1 MYKGLL
7 MWCVINH

>member
-1 MYKGLL
+1 MYKGPL